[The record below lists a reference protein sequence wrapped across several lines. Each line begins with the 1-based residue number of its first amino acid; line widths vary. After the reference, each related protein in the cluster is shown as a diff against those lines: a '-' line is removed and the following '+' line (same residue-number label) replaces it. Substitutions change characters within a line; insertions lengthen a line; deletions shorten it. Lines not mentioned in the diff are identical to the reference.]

1 MFRIACSGRVM
12 KTTTQRISGLY
23 AVTPEWGDT
32 GLLLQAVGL
41 CLEGGARWVQYRNKG
56 GDVALQHEQASELL
70 ELCHR
75 FGARFIV
82 NDNLRLADLIDADGV
97 HLGKDDASVR
107 EARIILGSK
116 KIIGVSCYNS
126 LQQALEAEAAGADYV
141 AFGSFFASGTKPQ
154 AVAAPLDLLR
164 EAKRRLAIS
173 VVAIGGITPENAGS
187 LVAAGADAL
196 AVIAALFDSP
206 DIKTTAQQFVSLFH
220 PYQSELRITP

>member
-1 MFRIACSGRVM
+1 MTR
-12 KTTTQRISGLY
+12 QRISGLY
-23 AVTPEWGDT
+23 AVTPEWSDSAR
-32 GLLLQAVGL
+32 LLDAVAL
-41 CLEGGARWVQYRNKG
+41 CLQGGAGWVQYRNKG
-56 GDVALQHEQASELL
+56 DDVAEQHEQASELL

-75 FGARFIV
+75 FGARLIV

-107 EARIILGSK
+107 EARIILGPE

-126 LQQALEAEAAGADYV
+126 LQQALDAETAGADYA

-164 EAKRRLAIS
+164 EAKRQLTIP
-173 VVAIGGITPENAGS
+173 VVAIGGITPDNAVQ
-187 LVAAGADAL
+187 LIEAGADAL

-206 DIKTTAQQFVSLFH
+206 DIKATAQQFVGLFN
-220 PYQSELRITP
+220 PSQPKSG